1 MGAAGMNNLM
11 TRGFAALVLLLAVVA
26 LPVLAGGEAV
36 VISIKGFTF
45 NPPEITIPV
54 GATVRWENDEK
65 RQYHSVWFEAQ
76 GDPEPDYFF
85 PEEFYERQFDRVGE
99 FPYRCGPHPEMTG
112 VVRVVE

>member
-1 MGAAGMNNLM
+1 MIRSLVAS
-11 TRGFAALVLLLAVVA
+11 VLLLALSPPLAV
-26 LPVLAGGEAV
+26 AGGESIV
-36 VISIKGFTF
+36 VSIKDFKF
-45 NPPEITIPV
+45 NPPEITVPV

-85 PEEFYERQFDRVGE
+85 PGESYERTFDRVGA

-112 VVRVVE
+112 VVTVVE